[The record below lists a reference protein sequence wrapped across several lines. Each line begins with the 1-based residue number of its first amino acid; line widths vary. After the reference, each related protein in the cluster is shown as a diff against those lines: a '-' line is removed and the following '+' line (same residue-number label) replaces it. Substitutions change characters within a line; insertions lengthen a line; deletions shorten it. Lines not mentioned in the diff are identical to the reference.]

1 MAVFY
6 NYDLFFLCQSNCSD
20 SILMENRFFFA
31 MREKSHK
38 PIETIFN
45 FLKCFSVQNNTQE
58 TQTHNNNIPVR
69 LQQQNQSILFSI
81 HSENFL
87 QINFQHN

>member
-6 NYDLFFLCQSNCSD
+6 NYDFFCLCQSNCSD
-20 SILMENRFFFA
+20 SILLENRFFFA

-45 FLKCFSVQNNTQE
+45 FLKCFFFSVQNNTQE

-69 LQQQNQSILFSI
+69 LQQQNQSIFSFPFI
-81 HSENFL
+81 QKIFYK
-87 QINFQHN
+87 